1 MTIPFFNCDIHK
13 ALVLDNS
20 EMAELIVRDDYSSD
34 SEAHILLVSDESAV
48 WDSDGTSEV
57 SVYDKSRGNEE
68 IPVKKVVVKV
78 YKRRWLILG
87 LFSLLSFMQCAVWN
101 TWGPISDSC
110 LTAFPSWN
118 SSTIALFSNWGT
130 VTYVIF
136 AFPLIWL
143 YDIYGLR
150 MGTLFSA
157 FLMAVGTAI
166 RCISTSE
173 IVFTWMAH
181 IGANLNGIAGI
192 VICSVPTAVSSL
204 WFPPNERTTATGL
217 STMFNQLGNAGGF
230 LLGPMLVREPPEA
243 DYDNQTIQS
252 SVKLLR
258 TDILFLMQ
266 AEAICCM
273 ILFICVMIYFP
284 SKPPLPPSF
293 ASTVQR
299 FHIKD
304 GLYHLSKNWEALLLT
319 AAFSL
324 SQGVLGVW
332 LGIMNIHLSPFLSQV
347 ESGWLGVWAIVAS
360 CLLALLIARL
370 TDTLAGHMKLTITI
384 LLIISSI
391 AFMILALMCLEL
403 IPASHFLL
411 YVTVIV
417 GSCANY
423 AASPLFF
430 ELAAEVAFPVDEAIV
445 GGFMSCVYNLVGA
458 IFLFAFF
465 IPDIGVTWINYCLVA
480 APAAAL
486 PFVYKVKED
495 YRRSDLDKTSSEDK
509 HSLLGQAED
518 ENGSEELT

>member
-1 MTIPFFNCDIHK
+1 MT
-13 ALVLDNS
+13 
-20 EMAELIVRDDYSSD
+20 ELRDVVKDEYSSD
-34 SEAHILLVSDESAV
+34 SEAHVLLVSDESFV
-48 WDSDGTSEV
+48 WDSDENSEATEF
-57 SVYDKSRGNEE
+57 DKSRESQEDRENL
-68 IPVKKVVVKV
+68 ISSHPKKTVLRV
-78 YKRRWLILG
+78 YRRRWLILG

-110 LTAFPSWN
+110 ITAFPSWD

-143 YDIYGLR
+143 YDLYGLR
-150 MGTLFSA
+150 SGTLFSA

-173 IVFTWMAH
+173 LFFTWMAH

-204 WFPPNERTTATGL
+204 WFPPNERTTATAL
-217 STMFNQLGNAGGF
+217 STTFNILGNAGGF
-230 LLGPMLVREPPEA
+230 LLGPMLVREPPEE
-243 DYDNQTIQS
+243 DYNNQTIQS
-252 SVKLLR
+252 SVNLLR

-266 AEAICCM
+266 AEAVICM
-273 ILFICVMIYFP
+273 ALFICVLVYFP
-284 SKPPLPPSF
+284 SKPPLPPSL

-299 FHIKD
+299 FHIKE
-304 GLYHLSKNWEALLLT
+304 GLFHLLKNREVLLLT

-360 CLLALLIARL
+360 CLLVLLIARL
-370 TDTLAGHMKLTITI
+370 TDTLAGHMKLTITV

-391 AFMILALMCLEL
+391 AFTFLALMCLEL
-403 IPASHFLL
+403 MAESNIMIYL
-411 YVTVIV
+411 TVIV

-445 GGFMSCVYNLVGA
+445 GCFLSSVYNLVGA

-465 IPDIGVTWINYCLVA
+465 IPDIGVSWINYCLVA

-486 PFVYKVKED
+486 PFVFKANED
-495 YRRSDLDKTSSEDK
+495 YRRSNLDKKSSGDKCPLFSQSEDEII
-509 HSLLGQAED
+509 SQ
-518 ENGSEELT
+518 ELT